1 MSTYGVTPTGFV
13 VKPLD
18 AILGDLQK
26 RQRATFGE
34 GINLEPQSN
43 ISQFNA
49 PFAEAVAEVWQLG
62 EAVYNARFPDSATG
76 VSLVNVC
83 SITGTVPKEPTYSRV
98 TLIASGNA
106 GTSLSVGRVVSVSGA
121 GTKFQTTE
129 AATIALVSARAPLTP
144 YAAGDYVSNSGRV
157 YVATSDGTT
166 QAGAITLGTG
176 VSNADGSV
184 TWRFLG
190 NGSGTVEIQA
200 RAQDYG
206 SKPGVAGTI
215 TVIET
220 PVAGWNAVVNL
231 VDATLGRELETDPE
245 LRVRRELELRGQGKA
260 ALEAVRQDVLAVEGV
275 SSCVIFE
282 NDTDETVDGI
292 PPHSF
297 EALVTGGDDNAIR
310 AAIFASKGGGIRTH
324 GNVSGTV
331 TDSSGQLKTIAF
343 SRPVDVDIYVNV
355 TIAINNDTSMFD
367 GSVFPVDGI
376 DQVKTAIAQ
385 KGASLGIGRNVRLSN
400 FTAPI
405 EKVPG
410 VVELLSF
417 EIGLTSTTSPA
428 NITIDP
434 RERASF
440 HADRISVTT
449 SVESEQ

>member
-1 MSTYGVTPTGFV
+1 VSTYGVTPTGFV

-43 ISQFNA
+43 ISQLNA

-62 EAVYNARFPDSATG
+62 EAVYNARFPDSSTG

-83 SITGTVPKEPTYSRV
+83 SITGTVPKEPTYSRA

-106 GTSLSVGRVVSVSGA
+106 GTSLQVGRVVSVAGA

-129 AATIALVSARAPLTP
+129 AATLALVSARAPLTV
-144 YAAGDYVSNSGRV
+144 YAAGSYVSNSGRV
-157 YVATSDGTT
+157 YVATTGGTT
-166 QAGAITLGTG
+166 QAGAVTLGTG
-176 VSNADGSV
+176 LSQADGSV

-190 NGSGTVEIQA
+190 NGSGVVTVPA
-200 RAQDYG
+200 RAQDFG
-206 SKPGVAGTI
+206 PKAAVAGTLS
-215 TVIET
+215 VIET
-220 PVAGWNAVVNL
+220 PVAGWSAVVNL
-231 VDATLGRELETDPE
+231 VDATLGRDLETDPE

-275 SSCVIFE
+275 SSCLIFE
-282 NDTDETVDGI
+282 NDTDVTVDGV

-310 AAIFASKGGGIRTH
+310 AAIFASKGCGIRTH

-331 TDSSGQLKTIAF
+331 TDSSGQIKTVMF
-343 SRPVDVDIYVNV
+343 SRPVDVPIYVSV
-355 TIAINNDTSMFD
+355 EIAINNDSSRFD
-367 GSVFPVDGI
+367 GSVFPSNGI
-376 DQVKTAIAQ
+376 DQVKAAIAQ

-410 VVELLSF
+410 VVEVLSF
-417 EIGLTSTTSPA
+417 ELGLTASTSAA

-440 HADRISVTT
+440 HADRIAVTT
-449 SVESEQ
+449 SIASEQ